1 MKRIV
6 LAGLVLAGALGV
18 GQLSVPQASAQ
29 AVDCTVVRCAGCPV
43 GYHLAP
49 TGNDCCRCKAD

>member
-1 MKRIV
+1 
-6 LAGLVLAGALGV
+6 V

-49 TGNDCCRCKAD
+49 TGSDCCRCKAD